1 MVPSKAEEGHA
12 GRWPRS
18 QSHQVSHVV
27 SPVIW
32 SVEADSYLN
41 LVPEETKGS
50 TPLILQ
56 EDRELEEGVEG
67 ILHVHTH

>member
-1 MVPSKAEEGHA
+1 MS
-12 GRWPRS
+12 
-18 QSHQVSHVV
+18 VS
-27 SPVIW
+27 SVIW